1 MTLANAFGSGFNKDS
16 LRIRTF
22 VLNNN
27 TFKVKVPLTAETEAM
42 FDRIRNVDEAK
53 AEEHYKKLS
62 DEFFTNRDKYADD
75 PDIEYLENDIKVK
88 GISVRETASNKVM
101 TENRITEMVRLLVP
115 ESPDFDMSQITYQD
129 IDDLFPFSVQMELVD
144 EIANIIS
151 PTYKPTRGK

>member
-53 AEEHYKKLS
+53 AEEHYQRLAG
-62 DEFFTNRDKYADD
+62 EFVTNPDKYKAD

-88 GISVRETASNKVM
+88 GISVRETARNKVI

-115 ESPDFDMSQITYQD
+115 ESPDFDMSQVTYQD
-129 IDDLFPFSVQMELVD
+129 IDELFPFPVQLELVE
-144 EIANIIS
+144 EIASIIS